1 MKNQI
6 LKLTLVGTTALLLNV
21 GWVRADSTS
30 TATPTASTG
39 SPSGTFGDNNKNGQ
53 ELNSPGADRQ
63 KTASMP
69 ENSKKTHLKPHGTVA
84 NDGVNQ
90 RGPLATK
97 TPQQA
102 SVPASTA
109 P

>member
-1 MKNQI
+1 MAD
-6 LKLTLVGTTALLLNV
+6 TTATQ
-21 GWVRADSTS
+21 S
-30 TATPTASTG
+30 ASTG
-39 SPSGTFGDNNKNGQ
+39 TPSGTFSDNNKNSR
-53 ELNSPGADRQ
+53 ELNSPGADNQ

-84 NDGVNQ
+84 KNGVNQ
-90 RGPLATK
+90 RGPLTTK

>member
-6 LKLTLVGTTALLLNV
+6 IKLTLVGTTALLLNV
-21 GWVRADSTS
+21 GWVMADT
-30 TATPTASTG
+30 TATQPASTG
-39 SPSGTFGDNNKNGQ
+39 TPSGTFSDNNKNSR
-53 ELNSPGADRQ
+53 ELNSPGADKQR
-63 KTASMP
+63 TASMS
-69 ENSKKTHLKPHGTVA
+69 ENSKKAHLKPHGTVA
-84 NDGVNQ
+84 KSGVNQ
-90 RGPLATK
+90 RGSLTTK